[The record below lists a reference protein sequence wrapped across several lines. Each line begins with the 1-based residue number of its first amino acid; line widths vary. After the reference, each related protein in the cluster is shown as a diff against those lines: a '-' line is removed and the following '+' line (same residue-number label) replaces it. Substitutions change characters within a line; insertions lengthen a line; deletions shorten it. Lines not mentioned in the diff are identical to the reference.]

1 MTRGDGLG
9 NAHAATLSRMKTQL
23 ERTSK
28 LRMQVLMWVS
38 HIKRSSYIDELCR
51 ALGVKIE
58 STDLNI
64 LNQCSQPS
72 RADGRA
78 LAGYS
83 PGRPG
88 QGGCGRP
95 GKASVFHK
103 DGSPMGWRPGPA
115 VLLGTG
121 SAGRARPSTWWID
134 VPYRALASSAGPGRH
149 L

>member
-1 MTRGDGLG
+1 
-9 NAHAATLSRMKTQL
+9 
-23 ERTSK
+23 
-28 LRMQVLMWVS
+28 MWVS

-51 ALGVKIE
+51 ALGVEIE

-88 QGGCGRP
+88 QGGYGRP

-103 DGSPMGWRPGPA
+103 DGSPMG
-115 VLLGTG
+115 
-121 SAGRARPSTWWID
+121 
-134 VPYRALASSAGPGRH
+134 
-149 L
+149 